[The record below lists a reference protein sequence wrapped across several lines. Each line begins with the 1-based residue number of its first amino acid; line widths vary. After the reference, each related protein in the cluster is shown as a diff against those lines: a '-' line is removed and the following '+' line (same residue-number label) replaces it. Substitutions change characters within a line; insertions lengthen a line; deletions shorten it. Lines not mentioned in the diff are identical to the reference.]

1 MSSGIKPDM
10 YLSHTKEEK
19 IITKL
24 TVIYALSDSIG
35 ETAEMIARATASQ
48 FNGDAFEI
56 IRIPYI
62 QSAQQIEKIIEE
74 ATSHNSVIC
83 HTIVGPELR
92 EALLRQA
99 VRFDIPTI
107 DVMGP
112 MIHAVQS
119 VSGLVPKLTPG
130 LIHKLDEDYFK
141 RVEAVEFAVKYDDG
155 KNPWGLLKAD
165 VVLVGVSRTSKTPLS
180 MYLAHKKIKVANVPM
195 VPEVAPPEQ
204 LFKVPSERIVGLIID
219 PDKLNGIRSERLAA
233 MGLDPQSCYADA
245 ERISQEVEYA
255 KSIMYKLKCPIL
267 DVSNK
272 AIEETANKIME
283 IICKNSTGDK
293 PFCEIHT
300 P

>member
-1 MSSGIKPDM
+1 MINKS
-10 YLSHTKEEK
+10 
-19 IITKL
+19 

-48 FNGDAFEI
+48 FNGDTFEI
-56 IRIPYI
+56 LRIPYI
-62 QSAQQIEKIIEE
+62 KSAEQIEKIIQE
-74 ATSHNSVIC
+74 ATIYNSVIC

-92 EALLRQA
+92 EALFLQA
-99 VRFDIPTI
+99 ERFGIPTI
-107 DVMGP
+107 DIMGP
-112 MIHAVQS
+112 MIRAVQS
-119 VSGLVPKLTPG
+119 VSGLVPRLKPG
-130 LIHKLDEDYFK
+130 LIHKLDEEYFK

-195 VPEVAPPEQ
+195 VPEVSPPEQ

-219 PDKLNGIRSERLAA
+219 PDKLNGIRSERLTA

-245 ERISQEVEYA
+245 DRIIQEVEYA
-255 KSIMYKLKCPIL
+255 KRIMYQLKCPII

-283 IICKNSTGDK
+283 IICKNPTTDRA
-293 PFCEIHT
+293 FCEIHT